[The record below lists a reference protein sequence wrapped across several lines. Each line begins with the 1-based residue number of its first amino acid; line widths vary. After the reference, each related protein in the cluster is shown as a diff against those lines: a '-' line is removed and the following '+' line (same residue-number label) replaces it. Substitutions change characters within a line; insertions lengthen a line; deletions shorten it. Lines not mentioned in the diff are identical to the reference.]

1 MVSETVQVRRIGDN
15 CQAQVEVAIAQ
26 GRFNALAVHVDQVDL
41 YLRVAT
47 FEACQQR
54 WQKVTE
60 HRVGGTHTHGSL
72 HRMAEKQR
80 FTESVLQRV
89 ENVPRMLGKLVAF
102 SGQRHA
108 MGQAVEQ
115 ADAQGLFQMQHR
127 RSNRRLRYMRLQRR
141 LGKLAGVGGGNE
153 IAQLAHGNI
162 FAFRH
167 LIF

>member
-1 MVSETVQVRRIGDN
+1 M
-15 CQAQVEVAIAQ
+15 
-26 GRFNALAVHVDQVDL
+26 AVHVDQVDL
-41 YLRVAT
+41 DLRVAA

-54 WQKVTE
+54 WQKIAE
-60 HRVGGTHTHGSL
+60 HRVRGTHAHDSL
-72 HRMAEKQR
+72 HGVAEKQR
-80 FTESVLQRV
+80 FTEGVLQRV
-89 ENVPRMLGKLVAF
+89 ENMPRMLGKLVAF
-102 SGQRHA
+102 CGQRHA

>member
-1 MVSETVQVRRIGDN
+1 
-15 CQAQVEVAIAQ
+15 
-26 GRFNALAVHVDQVDL
+26 
-41 YLRVAT
+41 
-47 FEACQQR
+47 
-54 WQKVTE
+54 
-60 HRVGGTHTHGSL
+60 
-72 HRMAEKQR
+72 MAEKQR